1 LRNLVYF
8 IPSFR
13 YLCRMQDKIAKYFSD
28 KPEIAAVYLFGSYA
42 QGTTRPLSDVDIAIL
57 LSEEQGKAGNCNR
70 FDYMADLGR
79 ILGKDIHPVIMNSAG
94 EELLRKIFTNGQCIQ
109 VNDEKALSEFR
120 TVSFSKIAE
129 FGYYRAQFQ
138 KGLIRKIREQAE
150 DFAPKEEREKSS
162 PESKDRSLK

>member
-1 LRNLVYF
+1 LRNLYF

-13 YLCRMQDKIAKYFSD
+13 YLCSMQEKIAKYFAD

-57 LSEEQGKAGNCNR
+57 LSEKEGKAGNRKR

-94 EELLRKIFTNGQCIQ
+94 EELLRKIFTNGRCIQ

-129 FGYYRAQFQ
+129 FGYYRALFQ
-138 KGLIRKIREQAE
+138 ERFIRKLKDQAE
-150 DFAPKEEREKSS
+150 DFAQKEKREKSRLN
-162 PESKDRSLK
+162 SKDESPK

>member
-1 LRNLVYF
+1 LRNLYF

-13 YLCRMQDKIAKYFSD
+13 YPCSMQEKIAKYFAD

-57 LSEEQGKAGNCNR
+57 LSEKEGKAGNRKR

-109 VNDEKALSEFR
+109 VNDQKALSEFR

-129 FGYYRAQFQ
+129 FGYYRALFQ
-138 KGLIRKIREQAE
+138 EGFIRKLKEQAE
-150 DFAPKEEREKSS
+150 DLHRRKSGKE
-162 PESKDRSLK
+162 